1 MSKKR
6 SDAENNLERA
16 KEYIRSMSVIDY
28 VYQDIVLFGPR
39 YSGKTSV
46 AKLWTEPAFNIDEL
60 SFTTTWKC
68 YERDVLEFKDNDY
81 EKHHQIFNVDI
92 KYRPRLRI
100 RVHDYPGEDR
110 FRLQAVNQLPELK
123 HAVLLFFFTVHA
135 DSKGVHTVND
145 NNSYYSQAFIDSI
158 RRQQDNDLKISKV
171 VVVFNKADLLPA
183 SVSLEQAKDMLKERH
198 QDAIS
203 RIEGQFSGKL
213 EYIVVS
219 ARDNRGL
226 ISLLGAAGSSTL
238 PTEVKKRFD
247 EGISRMALQAQQKP
261 N

>member
-6 SDAENNLERA
+6 SEAENKLESA
-16 KEYIRSMSVIDY
+16 KEYIRSLSVIEY

-39 YSGKTSV
+39 NSGKTSV
-46 AKLWTEPAFNIDEL
+46 AKLWTEPAFNIDEVPYT
-60 SFTTTWKC
+60 SQWKS
-68 YERDVLEFKDNDY
+68 YERDILEFKDKEY
-81 EKHHQIFNVDI
+81 EKNHKTFNVDI
-92 KYRPRLRI
+92 KYKPRLRI

-110 FRLQAVNQLPELK
+110 FRMQAVNQLPQLQ

-135 DSKGVHTVND
+135 DSEGVHTIHD

-158 RRQQDNDLKISKV
+158 RRQQDNDLRISKV
-171 VVVFNKADLLPA
+171 VVVFNKADLL
-183 SVSLEQAKDMLKERH
+183 VGLDLEQAKETLKKRH
-198 QDAIS
+198 LDAIN

-226 ISLLGAAGSSTL
+226 INLLGAAGSSTL
-238 PTEVKKRFD
+238 PSEVKERFD
-247 EGISRMALQAQQKP
+247 EAINRIALKAQQRPK
-261 N
+261 